1 MFNDT
6 DTLTIAV
13 PKGRVLEEIIPLF
26 DSMNLSF
33 FDNPFKSR
41 KLIFKTSNPKIR
53 IILLRPQDVATYV
66 KSGVADLGISGLD
79 VLEEMNTS
87 NLFHLLISILV
98 NAKWLLLLLLIMIM
112 ILL

>member
-1 MFNDT
+1 MKTLKLSYLPLGQKYLELMLKDI

-26 DSMNLSF
+26 DIINLSF

-66 KSGVADLGISGLD
+66 Y
-79 VLEEMNTS
+79 
-87 NLFHLLISILV
+87 
-98 NAKWLLLLLLIMIM
+98 KWCG
-112 ILL
+112 

>member
-1 MFNDT
+1 MLKDI

-26 DSMNLSF
+26 DIMNLSF

-66 KSGVADLGISGLD
+66 TSGVADLGISGLD

-87 NLFHLLISILV
+87 NLFHLLDLNIG
-98 NAKWLLLLLLIMIM
+98 NAKWLLLLPQIMIM
-112 ILL
+112 MLL

>member
-1 MFNDT
+1 MLEDI

-26 DSMNLSF
+26 DIMKLYF

-53 IILLRPQDVATYV
+53 IILLL
-66 KSGVADLGISGLD
+66 S
-79 VLEEMNTS
+79 
-87 NLFHLLISILV
+87 
-98 NAKWLLLLLLIMIM
+98 LLLLPSNLCQHDAL
-112 ILL
+112 